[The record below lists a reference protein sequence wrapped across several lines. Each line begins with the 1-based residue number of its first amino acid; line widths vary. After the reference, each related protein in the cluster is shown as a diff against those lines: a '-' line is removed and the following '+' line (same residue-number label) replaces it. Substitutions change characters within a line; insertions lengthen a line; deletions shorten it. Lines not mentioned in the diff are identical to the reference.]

1 MNRPKVVI
9 DTNVLRTTVNRKNFE
24 FFIYEAF
31 RGKKFDWVVSTEI
44 LNEYEEKLTEFYN
57 PQTADFILTVLCT
70 ATNVI
75 FAEPHFIW
83 NIITADPDDNKFS
96 DLAMSVNA
104 LCLVIYDGHFDVF
117 KTLDFPTL
125 KIVTPA
131 ELKDLLQ
138 L

>member
-1 MNRPKVVI
+1 MSRPKVVI
-9 DTNVLRTTVNRKNFE
+9 DTNVLRTTINRKNFE

-31 RGKKFDWVVSTEI
+31 RDKKFDWVVSTEI

-83 NIITADPDDNKFS
+83 NLVSVDPDDNKFS

-104 LCLVIYDGHFDVF
+104 LCLITYDGHFNVF

-125 KIVTPA
+125 KVVTPA
-131 ELKDLLQ
+131 EFKGLLQ

>member
-9 DTNVLRTTVNRKNFE
+9 DTNVLRTTINRKNFE

-31 RGKKFDWVVSTEI
+31 RDKKFDWVVSTEI

-83 NIITADPDDNKFS
+83 NLITIDPDDNKFS

-104 LCLVIYDGHFDVF
+104 FCLVTYDSHFNVF

-125 KIVTPA
+125 TVVTPA
-131 ELKDLLQ
+131 EFGFP
-138 L
+138 